1 MATLSGI
8 FTARRGV
15 QKMSNK
21 NLELLLAEYVNAAT
35 DLAEAVKIHVTKD
48 TKINETTVVKL
59 NKFII
64 AANGVAFF
72 TDALHTNNLKFN

>member
-1 MATLSGI
+1 MN
-8 FTARRGV
+8 
-15 QKMSNK
+15 NK

-35 DLAEAVKIHVTKD
+35 DLAESVKIHAVKD
-48 TKINETTVVKL
+48 TKISEETLTKL